1 MLELLANQGFS
12 MSGKMA
18 ESGVN
23 AMLSDRMDARH
34 QGREATLNSRSMAH
48 AQQLNLQNL
57 QQAPS
62 AYVQGLKA
70 AGVNPALAV
79 SGQVPVGQSP
89 SALGTA
95 GGAGF
100 APGTDSLAPA
110 SAALQAKKSSDLLDS
125 EIELNKS
132 TSAKNYAEAGLPPAE
147 IAKRQA
153 ETEYQQRL
161 NRRLADADA
170 AAAEHMSVRYAELSR
185 SADSQLM
192 RDYYDSM
199 SRRAKGMTLGALQA
213 QMQVTDWL
221 KGMSDYDRDVVL
233 NLVHRKVG
241 QLQLGNHADLRAL
254 ADMPLEQFKRVIAET
269 GDLNSSRQLR
279 DAERKQILD
288 LLEDRKNLIQA
299 QTEQA
304 SASAS
309 YHSSAAEINDLRL
322 QQMPKELEMAK
333 HRNFV
338 QMMDDGEYGNAAL
351 YLLEGLIQM
360 VVGIVALRYGRGAQ
374 APTQQQLQEELDATK
389 TEVFE
394 YNKKGKLMS
403 TTTTTHQT
411 KKK

>member
-48 AQQLNLQNL
+48 AQQLNIKNL

-70 AGVNPALAV
+70 AGVNPALAL
-79 SGQVPVGQSP
+79 SGQIPVGQSP

-95 GGAGF
+95 GGASF
-100 APGTDSLAPA
+100 SPGTDSLASA
-110 SAALQAKKSSDLLDS
+110 SAALQAKKQSELTDS
-125 EIELNKS
+125 EIELNRS

-147 IAKRQA
+147 IAKKEA

-161 NRRLADADA
+161 NCRLADADA
-170 AAAEHMSVRYAELSR
+170 AAAEHMSVRYSELAK

-192 RDYYDSM
+192 RDYYSSM
-199 SRRAKGMTLGALQA
+199 AERAKGMTLGALQA
-213 QMQVTDWL
+213 QMQFTDWL
-221 KGMSDYDRDVVL
+221 RGLSDYDRDVVL
-233 NLVHRKVG
+233 NLVHKKVG
-241 QLQLGNHADLRAL
+241 QLQLGNNADLRAL
-254 ADMPLEQFKRVIAET
+254 ADMPLEQFKQVVAHT
-269 GDLNSSRQLR
+269 GDLNASRQLR
-279 DAERKQILD
+279 DAERKQITE
-288 LLEDRKNLIQA
+288 LLEDRKSLLQA

-322 QQMPKELEMAK
+322 QQMPKELEMEK
-333 HRNFV
+333 HKNFV

-351 YLLEGLIQM
+351 YLLEDIVGM
-360 VVGIVALRYGRGAQ
+360 VVGFLAGRYARGSRP
-374 APTQQQLQEELDATK
+374 PTMRSIQQTLDEVYKTEEYTTPSGKRVTK
-389 TEVFE
+389 T
-394 YNKKGKLMS
+394 
-403 TTTTTHQT
+403 THT
-411 KKK
+411 RK